1 MMAKKFI
8 NKFPFSSF
16 PPTNILCSSMED
28 ELSKSVRIFW
38 AFHCIN
44 HRSKKNLSFCV
55 CGSKCP
61 SYHLWSYSVCAS
73 HRGYV
78 QRLLL
83 HGKSLSENLS
93 VGVQVSALLTPLA
106 FYSKFSRGLLA
117 TDYVRHFHEYCGFSP
132 LLEVH
137 CILHSCKSACRLF
150 CAWMDHPPLTILLD
164 L

>member
-1 MMAKKFI
+1 
-8 NKFPFSSF
+8 
-16 PPTNILCSSMED
+16 MED

-44 HRSKKNLSFCV
+44 HRPKKNLSFCV

-61 SYHLWSYSVCAS
+61 SYHLWISSVCAS

-78 QRLLL
+78 QRLLF
-83 HGKSLSENLS
+83 HGKSLSETLS
-93 VGVQVSALLTPLA
+93 VGAQVSALLTPLA

-150 CAWMDHPPLTILLD
+150 CAWMDHPLLTILLD